1 MKTCPD
7 PDPTFGLITRGP
19 NQPQPVNP
27 IEFVNRSVRSLLYTS
42 VFPVRRSTKEYKG
55 DEDGD
60 DDGDAEKPRL

>member
-1 MKTCPD
+1 
-7 PDPTFGLITRGP
+7 
-19 NQPQPVNP
+19 
-27 IEFVNRSVRSLLYTS
+27 VNRSVRSLLYTS